1 MTIQATCLFNNREG
15 IALLVTDNLNK
26 CLMSLL
32 DNAIEQIDIKLL
44 NSLDYGEERPLNDK
58 YTLYHYTEDDVI
70 VINQTLDEDGNED
83 WTELFQVLNDGST
96 ITFEQLF

>member
-1 MTIQATCLFNNREG
+1 
-15 IALLVTDNLNK
+15 
-26 CLMSLL
+26 MSLL
-32 DNAIEQIDIKLL
+32 ENAIEQIDIKLL

>member
-1 MTIQATCLFNNREG
+1 
-15 IALLVTDNLNK
+15 
-26 CLMSLL
+26 MSLL

-44 NSLDYGEERPLNDK
+44 SSLDYGEERPLNDK

>member
-1 MTIQATCLFNNREG
+1 
-15 IALLVTDNLNK
+15 
-26 CLMSLL
+26 MSLL

>member
-1 MTIQATCLFNNREG
+1 
-15 IALLVTDNLNK
+15 
-26 CLMSLL
+26 MSLL
-32 DNAIEQIDIKLL
+32 NNAIEKIDIKLL

-96 ITFEQLF
+96 IEFEQLF

>member
-1 MTIQATCLFNNREG
+1 
-15 IALLVTDNLNK
+15 
-26 CLMSLL
+26 MSLL

-44 NSLDYGEERPLNDK
+44 NSLDYGEEKPLNDK
-58 YTLYHYTEDDVI
+58 YTLYHYTEEDVI

-96 ITFEQLF
+96 IEFEQLF

>member
-1 MTIQATCLFNNREG
+1 
-15 IALLVTDNLNK
+15 
-26 CLMSLL
+26 MSLL

-44 NSLDYGEERPLNDK
+44 NSLDYGEERPLNNK
-58 YTLYHYTEDDVI
+58 YTLYHYTEEDVI
-70 VINQTLDEDGNED
+70 VVNQTCDDEGNAD

>member
-1 MTIQATCLFNNREG
+1 
-15 IALLVTDNLNK
+15 
-26 CLMSLL
+26 MSLL

-96 ITFEQLF
+96 IEFEQLF